1 MTELSLIVP
10 CYNEEQNVEA
20 FYARCLEVFLPETF
34 EVVFVNDGSKDGTYR
49 KLQILHEKYSN
60 ILVVNFSRNFG
71 KESAIYAGLKYATG
85 TYISIIDADLQQDP
99 EIVRN
104 MVKILDEKPEVDV
117 VAAYQA
123 QRHEGKL
130 MGWCKDRF
138 YKFIN
143 RLSEVDLRE
152 NASDFRTFRSNV
164 QEALLGMPEYFRFSK
179 GLFSWVGFE
188 TEYIPYE
195 AAERFA
201 GTTKWNFAKLF
212 KYAME
217 GIVSFSTVPL
227 QIATFCGA
235 IVSAIAI
242 IYGIIIIA
250 QTLITGIDVPG
261 YATTIVVVLFLGGA
275 QLLVMGILG
284 EYLAK
289 TYVQGKHR
297 PVYIAKNVLE
307 KETVDI
313 DEESVQKHEKNVVKK

>member
-1 MTELSLIVP
+1 MTKLSLIVP

-20 FYARCLEVFLPETF
+20 FYARCQEVFPTDQY
-34 EVVFVNDGSKDGTYR
+34 EVVFVNDGSKDGTYK
-49 KLQILHEKYSN
+49 KLQKLHEEHDN

-71 KESAIYAGLKYATG
+71 KESAIYAGLHYASG
-85 TYISIIDADLQQDP
+85 SYISIIDADLQQDP

-104 MVKILDEKPEVDV
+104 MVNILEEKPDIDV

-130 MGWCKDRF
+130 MSWCKDRF

-152 NASDFRTFRSNV
+152 NASDFRTFRASV
-164 QEALLGMPEYFRFSK
+164 QKALLDMPEYFRFSK

-201 GTTKWNFAKLF
+201 GTTKWSFTKLL

-217 GIVSFSTVPL
+217 GIISFSTLPL
-227 QIATFCGA
+227 QLATFFGA

-242 IYGIIIIA
+242 IYGIVIIA

-261 YATTIVVVLFLGGA
+261 YATTIVVVLFLGGV

-284 EYLAK
+284 DYLAK
-289 TYVQGKHR
+289 TYIQGKHR

-307 KETVDI
+307 KKNTK
-313 DEESVQKHEKNVVKK
+313 EEN

>member
-1 MTELSLIVP
+1 MTKLSLIVP

-20 FYARCLEVFLPETF
+20 FYARCQEVFPTDQY
-34 EVVFVNDGSKDGTYR
+34 EVVFVNDGSKDGTYK
-49 KLQILHEKYSN
+49 KLQKLHEEHDN

-71 KESAIYAGLKYATG
+71 KESAIYAGLHYASG
-85 TYISIIDADLQQDP
+85 SYISIIDADLQQDP

-104 MVKILDEKPEVDV
+104 MVNILEEKPDIDV

-130 MGWCKDRF
+130 MSWCKDRF

-152 NASDFRTFRSNV
+152 NASDFRTFRASV
-164 QEALLGMPEYFRFSK
+164 QKALLDMPEYFRFSK

-201 GTTKWNFAKLF
+201 GTTKWSFTKLL

-217 GIVSFSTVPL
+217 GIISFSTLPL
-227 QIATFCGA
+227 QLATFFGA

-242 IYGIIIIA
+242 IYGIVIIA
-250 QTLITGIDVPG
+250 QTLLTGIDVPG
-261 YATTIVVVLFLGGA
+261 YATTIVVVLFLGGV

-289 TYVQGKHR
+289 TYIQGKHR

-307 KETVDI
+307 KKNTK
-313 DEESVQKHEKNVVKK
+313 EEN

>member
-1 MTELSLIVP
+1 MTKLSLIVP

-20 FYARCLEVFLPETF
+20 FYARCQEVFPTDQY
-34 EVVFVNDGSKDGTYR
+34 EVVFVNDGSKDGTYK
-49 KLQILHEKYSN
+49 KLQKLHEEHDN

-71 KESAIYAGLKYATG
+71 KESAIYAGLHYTSG
-85 TYISIIDADLQQDP
+85 SYISIIDADLQQDP

-104 MVKILDEKPEVDV
+104 MVNILEEKPDIDV

-130 MGWCKDRF
+130 MSWCKDRF

-152 NASDFRTFRSNV
+152 NASDFRTFRASV
-164 QEALLGMPEYFRFSK
+164 QKALLDMPEYFRFSK

-201 GTTKWNFAKLF
+201 GTTKWSFTKLL

-217 GIVSFSTVPL
+217 GIISFSTLPL
-227 QIATFCGA
+227 QLATFFGA

-242 IYGIIIIA
+242 IYGIVIIA

-261 YATTIVVVLFLGGA
+261 YATTIVVVLFLGGV

-289 TYVQGKHR
+289 TYIQGKHR

-307 KETVDI
+307 KKNTK
-313 DEESVQKHEKNVVKK
+313 EEN

>member
-1 MTELSLIVP
+1 MTKLSLIVP

-20 FYARCLEVFLPETF
+20 FYARCQEVFPTDQY
-34 EVVFVNDGSKDGTYR
+34 EVVFVNDGSKDGTYK
-49 KLQILHEKYSN
+49 KLQKLHEEHDN

-71 KESAIYAGLKYATG
+71 KESAIYAGLHYASG
-85 TYISIIDADLQQDP
+85 SYISIIDADLQQDP

-104 MVKILDEKPEVDV
+104 MVNILEEKPDIDV

-130 MGWCKDRF
+130 TSWCKDRF

-152 NASDFRTFRSNV
+152 NASDFRTFRASV
-164 QEALLGMPEYFRFSK
+164 QKALLDMPEYFRFSK

-201 GTTKWNFAKLF
+201 GTTKWSFTKLL

-217 GIVSFSTVPL
+217 GIISFSTLPL
-227 QIATFCGA
+227 QLATFFGA

-242 IYGIIIIA
+242 IYGIVIIA

-261 YATTIVVVLFLGGA
+261 YATTIVVVLFLGGV

-289 TYVQGKHR
+289 TYIQGKHR

-307 KETVDI
+307 KKNTK
-313 DEESVQKHEKNVVKK
+313 EEN

>member
-1 MTELSLIVP
+1 MTKLSLIVP

-20 FYARCLEVFLPETF
+20 FYARCQEVFPTDQY
-34 EVVFVNDGSKDGTYR
+34 EVVFVNDGSKDGTYK
-49 KLQILHEKYSN
+49 KLQKLHEEHDN

-71 KESAIYAGLKYATG
+71 KESAIYAGLHYASG
-85 TYISIIDADLQQDP
+85 SYISIIDADLQQDP

-104 MVKILDEKPEVDV
+104 MVNILEEKPDIDV

-130 MGWCKDRF
+130 MSWCKDRF

-152 NASDFRTFRSNV
+152 NASDFRTFRASV
-164 QEALLGMPEYFRFSK
+164 QKALLDMPEYFRFSK

-201 GTTKWNFAKLF
+201 GTTKWSFTKLL

-217 GIVSFSTVPL
+217 GIISFSTLPL
-227 QIATFCGA
+227 QLATFFGA
-235 IVSAIAI
+235 IVSAIAV
-242 IYGIIIIA
+242 IYGIVIIA

-261 YATTIVVVLFLGGA
+261 YATTIVVVLFLGGV

-289 TYVQGKHR
+289 TYIQGKHR

-307 KETVDI
+307 KKNTK
-313 DEESVQKHEKNVVKK
+313 EEN

>member
-1 MTELSLIVP
+1 MTKLSLIVP

-20 FYARCLEVFLPETF
+20 FYARCQEVFPTDQY
-34 EVVFVNDGSKDGTYR
+34 EVVFVNDGSKDGTYK
-49 KLQILHEKYSN
+49 KLQKLHEEHDN

-71 KESAIYAGLKYATG
+71 KESAIYAGLHYASG
-85 TYISIIDADLQQDP
+85 SYISIIDADLQQDP
-99 EIVRN
+99 EIVRY
-104 MVKILDEKPEVDV
+104 MVNILEEKPDIDV

-130 MGWCKDRF
+130 MSWCKDRF

-152 NASDFRTFRSNV
+152 NASDFRTFRASV
-164 QEALLGMPEYFRFSK
+164 QKALLDMPEYFRFSK

-201 GTTKWNFAKLF
+201 GTTKWSFTKLL

-217 GIVSFSTVPL
+217 GIISFSTLPL
-227 QIATFCGA
+227 QLATFFGA

-242 IYGIIIIA
+242 IYGIVIIA

-261 YATTIVVVLFLGGA
+261 YATTIVVVLFLGGV

-289 TYVQGKHR
+289 TYIQGKHR

-307 KETVDI
+307 KKNTK
-313 DEESVQKHEKNVVKK
+313 EEN

>member
-1 MTELSLIVP
+1 MTKLSLIVP

-20 FYARCLEVFLPETF
+20 FYARCQEVFPTDQY
-34 EVVFVNDGSKDGTYR
+34 EVVFVNDGSKDGTYK
-49 KLQILHEKYSN
+49 KLQKLHEEHDN

-71 KESAIYAGLKYATG
+71 KESAIYAGLHYASG
-85 TYISIIDADLQQDP
+85 SYISIIDADLQQDP

-104 MVKILDEKPEVDV
+104 MVNILEEKPDIDV

-130 MGWCKDRF
+130 MSWCKDRF

-152 NASDFRTFRSNV
+152 NASDFRTFRASV
-164 QEALLGMPEYFRFSK
+164 QKALLDMPEYFRFSK

-201 GTTKWNFAKLF
+201 GTTKWSFTKLL

-217 GIVSFSTVPL
+217 GIISFSTLLL
-227 QIATFCGA
+227 QLATFFGA

-242 IYGIIIIA
+242 IYGIVIIA

-261 YATTIVVVLFLGGA
+261 YATTIVVVLFLGGV

-289 TYVQGKHR
+289 TYIQGKHR

-307 KETVDI
+307 KKNTK
-313 DEESVQKHEKNVVKK
+313 EEN

>member
-1 MTELSLIVP
+1 MTKLSLIVP

-20 FYARCLEVFLPETF
+20 FYARCQEVFPMDQY
-34 EVVFVNDGSKDGTYR
+34 EVVFVNDGSKDGTYK
-49 KLQILHEKYSN
+49 KLQKLHEEHDN

-71 KESAIYAGLKYATG
+71 KESAIYAGLHYASG
-85 TYISIIDADLQQDP
+85 SYISIIDADLQQDP

-104 MVKILDEKPEVDV
+104 MVNILEEKPDIDV

-130 MGWCKDRF
+130 MSWCKDRF

-152 NASDFRTFRSNV
+152 NASDFRTFRASV
-164 QEALLGMPEYFRFSK
+164 QKALLDMPEYFRFSK

-201 GTTKWNFAKLF
+201 GTTKWSFTKLL

-217 GIVSFSTVPL
+217 GIISFSTLPL
-227 QIATFCGA
+227 QLATFFGA

-242 IYGIIIIA
+242 IYGIVIIA

-261 YATTIVVVLFLGGA
+261 YATTIVVVLFLGGV

-289 TYVQGKHR
+289 TYIQGKHR

-307 KETVDI
+307 KKNTK
-313 DEESVQKHEKNVVKK
+313 EEN

>member
-1 MTELSLIVP
+1 MTKLSLIVP

-20 FYARCLEVFLPETF
+20 FYARCQEVFPTDQY
-34 EVVFVNDGSKDGTYR
+34 EVVFVNDGSKDGTYK
-49 KLQILHEKYSN
+49 KLQKLHEEHDN

-71 KESAIYAGLKYATG
+71 KESAIYAGLHYASG
-85 TYISIIDADLQQDP
+85 SYISIIDADLQQDP

-104 MVKILDEKPEVDV
+104 MVNILEEKPDIDV

-130 MGWCKDRF
+130 MSWCKDRF

-152 NASDFRTFRSNV
+152 NASDFRTFRASV
-164 QEALLGMPEYFRFSK
+164 QKALLDVPEYFRFSK

-201 GTTKWNFAKLF
+201 GTTKWSFTKLL

-217 GIVSFSTVPL
+217 GIISFSTLPL
-227 QIATFCGA
+227 QLATFFGA

-242 IYGIIIIA
+242 IYGIVIIA

-261 YATTIVVVLFLGGA
+261 YATTIVVVLFLGGV

-289 TYVQGKHR
+289 TYIQGKHR

-307 KETVDI
+307 KKNTK
-313 DEESVQKHEKNVVKK
+313 EEN

>member
-20 FYARCLEVFLPETF
+20 FYARCQEVFPTDQY
-34 EVVFVNDGSKDGTYR
+34 EVVFVNDGSKDGTYK
-49 KLQILHEKYSN
+49 KLQKLHEEHDN

-71 KESAIYAGLKYATG
+71 KESAIYAGLHYASG
-85 TYISIIDADLQQDP
+85 SYISIIDADLQQDP

-104 MVKILDEKPEVDV
+104 MVNILEEKPDIDV

-123 QRHEGKL
+123 QRHEGRL

-152 NASDFRTFRSNV
+152 NASDFRTFRASV
-164 QEALLGMPEYFRFSK
+164 QKALLDMPEYFRFSK

-201 GTTKWNFAKLF
+201 GTTKWSFTKLL

-217 GIVSFSTVPL
+217 GIISFSTMPL
-227 QIATFCGA
+227 QLATFFGA
-235 IVSAIAI
+235 LVSAIAI

-261 YATTIVVVLFLGGA
+261 YATTIVVVLFLGGV

-289 TYVQGKHR
+289 TYIQGKHR

-307 KETVDI
+307 KKNTK
-313 DEESVQKHEKNVVKK
+313 EEN

>member
-1 MTELSLIVP
+1 MTKLSLIVP

-20 FYARCLEVFLPETF
+20 FYARCQEVFPTDQY
-34 EVVFVNDGSKDGTYR
+34 EVVFVNDGSKDGTYK
-49 KLQILHEKYSN
+49 KLQKLHEEHDN

-71 KESAIYAGLKYATG
+71 KESAIYAGLHYASG
-85 TYISIIDADLQQDP
+85 SYISIIDADLQQDP

-104 MVKILDEKPEVDV
+104 MVNILEEKPDIDV

-130 MGWCKDRF
+130 MSWCKDRF

-152 NASDFRTFRSNV
+152 NASDFRTFRARV
-164 QEALLGMPEYFRFSK
+164 QKALLDMPEYFRFSK

-201 GTTKWNFAKLF
+201 GTTKWSFTKLL

-217 GIVSFSTVPL
+217 GIISFSTLPL
-227 QIATFCGA
+227 QLATFFGA

-242 IYGIIIIA
+242 IYGIVIIA

-261 YATTIVVVLFLGGA
+261 YATTIVVVLFLGGV

-289 TYVQGKHR
+289 TYIQGKHR

-307 KETVDI
+307 KKNTK
-313 DEESVQKHEKNVVKK
+313 EEN

>member
-1 MTELSLIVP
+1 MTKLSLIVP

-20 FYARCLEVFLPETF
+20 FYARCQEVFPTDQY
-34 EVVFVNDGSKDGTYR
+34 EVVFVNDGSKDGTYK
-49 KLQILHEKYSN
+49 KLQKLHEEHDN

-71 KESAIYAGLKYATG
+71 KESAIYAGLHYASG
-85 TYISIIDADLQQDP
+85 SYISIIDADLQQDP

-104 MVKILDEKPEVDV
+104 MVNILEEKPDIDV

-130 MGWCKDRF
+130 MSWCKDRF

-152 NASDFRTFRSNV
+152 NASDFRTFRASV
-164 QEALLGMPEYFRFSK
+164 QKALLDMPEYFRFSK

-201 GTTKWNFAKLF
+201 GTTKWSFTKLL

-217 GIVSFSTVPL
+217 GIISFSTLPL
-227 QIATFCGA
+227 QLATFFGA

-242 IYGIIIIA
+242 IYGIVIIA

-261 YATTIVVVLFLGGA
+261 YATTIMVVLFLGGV

-289 TYVQGKHR
+289 TYIQGKHR

-307 KETVDI
+307 KKNTK
-313 DEESVQKHEKNVVKK
+313 EEN

>member
-1 MTELSLIVP
+1 MTKLSLIVP

-20 FYARCLEVFLPETF
+20 FYARCQEVFPTDQY
-34 EVVFVNDGSKDGTYR
+34 EVVFVNDGSKDGTYK
-49 KLQILHEKYSN
+49 KLQKLHEEHDN

-71 KESAIYAGLKYATG
+71 KESAIYAGLHYASG
-85 TYISIIDADLQQDP
+85 SYISIIDADLQQDP

-104 MVKILDEKPEVDV
+104 MVNILEEKPDIDV

-130 MGWCKDRF
+130 MSWCKDRF

-152 NASDFRTFRSNV
+152 NASDFRTFRASV
-164 QEALLGMPEYFRFSK
+164 QKALLDMPEYFRFSK

-201 GTTKWNFAKLF
+201 GTTKWSFTKLL

-217 GIVSFSTVPL
+217 GIISFSTLPL
-227 QIATFCGA
+227 QLATFFGA

-242 IYGIIIIA
+242 IYGIVIIA

-261 YATTIVVVLFLGGA
+261 YATTIVVVLFLGGV
-275 QLLVMGILG
+275 QLLLMGILG

-289 TYVQGKHR
+289 TYIQGKHR

-307 KETVDI
+307 KKNTK
-313 DEESVQKHEKNVVKK
+313 EEN

>member
-1 MTELSLIVP
+1 MTKLSLIVP

-20 FYARCLEVFLPETF
+20 FYARCQEVFPTDQY
-34 EVVFVNDGSKDGTYR
+34 EVVFVNDGSKDGTYK
-49 KLQILHEKYSN
+49 KLQKLHEEHDN

-71 KESAIYAGLKYATG
+71 KESAIYAGLHYASG
-85 TYISIIDADLQQDP
+85 SYISIIDADLQQDP

-104 MVKILDEKPEVDV
+104 MVNILEEKPDIDV

-130 MGWCKDRF
+130 MSWCKDRF

-152 NASDFRTFRSNV
+152 NASDFRTFRASV
-164 QEALLGMPEYFRFSK
+164 QKALLDMPEYFRFSK

-201 GTTKWNFAKLF
+201 GTTKWSFTKLL

-217 GIVSFSTVPL
+217 GIISFSTLPL
-227 QIATFCGA
+227 QLATFFGA

-242 IYGIIIIA
+242 IYGIVIIA

-261 YATTIVVVLFLGGA
+261 YATTIVVVLFLGGV

-289 TYVQGKHR
+289 TYIQGKHR

-307 KETVDI
+307 K
-313 DEESVQKHEKNVVKK
+313 KNTKE

>member
-1 MTELSLIVP
+1 MTKLSLIVP

-20 FYARCLEVFLPETF
+20 FYARCQEVFPTDQY
-34 EVVFVNDGSKDGTYR
+34 EVVFVNDGSKDGTYK
-49 KLQILHEKYSN
+49 KLQKLHEEHDN

-71 KESAIYAGLKYATG
+71 KESAIYAGLHYASG
-85 TYISIIDADLQQDP
+85 SYISIIDADLQQDP

-104 MVKILDEKPEVDV
+104 MVNILEEKPDIDV

-130 MGWCKDRF
+130 MSWCKDRF

-152 NASDFRTFRSNV
+152 NASDFRTFRASV
-164 QEALLGMPEYFRFSK
+164 QKALLDMPEYFRFSK

-188 TEYIPYE
+188 AEYIPYE

-201 GTTKWNFAKLF
+201 GTTKWSFTKLL

-217 GIVSFSTVPL
+217 GIISFSTLPL
-227 QIATFCGA
+227 QLATFFGA

-242 IYGIIIIA
+242 IYGIVIIA

-261 YATTIVVVLFLGGA
+261 YATTIVVVLFLGGV

-289 TYVQGKHR
+289 TYIQGKHR

-307 KETVDI
+307 KKNTK
-313 DEESVQKHEKNVVKK
+313 EEN

>member
-1 MTELSLIVP
+1 MTKLSLIVP

-20 FYARCLEVFLPETF
+20 FYARCQEVFPTDQY
-34 EVVFVNDGSKDGTYR
+34 EVVFVNDGSKDGTYK
-49 KLQILHEKYSN
+49 KLQKLHEEHDN

-71 KESAIYAGLKYATG
+71 KESAIYAGLHYASG
-85 TYISIIDADLQQDP
+85 SYISIIDADLQQDP

-104 MVKILDEKPEVDV
+104 MVNILEEKPDIDV

-130 MGWCKDRF
+130 MSWCKDRF

-152 NASDFRTFRSNV
+152 NASDFRTFRASV
-164 QEALLGMPEYFRFSK
+164 QKALLDMPEYFRFSK

-195 AAERFA
+195 AEERFA
-201 GTTKWNFAKLF
+201 GTTKWSFTKLL

-217 GIVSFSTVPL
+217 GIISFSTLPL
-227 QIATFCGA
+227 QLATFFGA

-242 IYGIIIIA
+242 IYGIVIIA

-261 YATTIVVVLFLGGA
+261 YATTIVVVLFLGGV

-289 TYVQGKHR
+289 TYIQGKHR

-307 KETVDI
+307 KKNTK
-313 DEESVQKHEKNVVKK
+313 EEN

>member
-1 MTELSLIVP
+1 MTKLSLIVP

-20 FYARCLEVFLPETF
+20 FYARCQEVFPTDQY
-34 EVVFVNDGSKDGTYR
+34 EVVFVNDGSKDGTYK
-49 KLQILHEKYSN
+49 KLQKLHEEHDN

-71 KESAIYAGLKYATG
+71 KESAIYAGLHYASG
-85 TYISIIDADLQQDP
+85 RYISIIDADLQQDP

-104 MVKILDEKPEVDV
+104 MVNILEEKPDIDV

-130 MGWCKDRF
+130 MSWCKDRF

-152 NASDFRTFRSNV
+152 NASDFRTFRASV
-164 QEALLGMPEYFRFSK
+164 QKALLDMPEYFRFSK

-201 GTTKWNFAKLF
+201 GTTKWSFTKLL

-217 GIVSFSTVPL
+217 GIISFSTLPL
-227 QIATFCGA
+227 QLATFFGA

-242 IYGIIIIA
+242 IYGIVIIA

-261 YATTIVVVLFLGGA
+261 YATTIVVVLFLGGV

-289 TYVQGKHR
+289 TYIQGKHR

-307 KETVDI
+307 KKNTK
-313 DEESVQKHEKNVVKK
+313 EEN

>member
-1 MTELSLIVP
+1 MTKLSLIVP

-20 FYARCLEVFLPETF
+20 FYARCQEVFPTDQY
-34 EVVFVNDGSKDGTYR
+34 EVVFVNDGSKDGTYK
-49 KLQILHEKYSN
+49 KLQKLHEEHDN

-71 KESAIYAGLKYATG
+71 KESAIYAGLHYASG
-85 TYISIIDADLQQDP
+85 SYISIIDADLQQDP

-104 MVKILDEKPEVDV
+104 MVNILEEKPDIDV

-130 MGWCKDRF
+130 MSWCKDRF

-152 NASDFRTFRSNV
+152 NASDFRTFRASV
-164 QEALLGMPEYFRFSK
+164 QKALLDMPEYFRFSK

-201 GTTKWNFAKLF
+201 GTTKWSFTKLL

-217 GIVSFSTVPL
+217 GIISFSTLPL
-227 QIATFCGA
+227 QLATFFGA

-242 IYGIIIIA
+242 IYGIVIIA

-261 YATTIVVVLFLGGA
+261 YATTIVEVLFLGGV

-289 TYVQGKHR
+289 TYIQGKHR

-307 KETVDI
+307 KKNTK
-313 DEESVQKHEKNVVKK
+313 EEN

>member
-1 MTELSLIVP
+1 MDRISIVVPCFNEEEALPVYYREMKRVMGELS
-10 CYNEEQNVEA
+10 
-20 FYARCLEVFLPETF
+20 EVSF
-34 EVVFVNDGSKDGTYR
+34 EILFVDDGSSDKTLEILKQLNAKDGRCEY
-49 KLQILHEKYSN
+49 LS
-60 ILVVNFSRNFG
+60 FSRNFG
-71 KESAIYAGLKYATG
+71 KESAIYAGLHYASG
-85 TYISIIDADLQQDP
+85 SYISIIDADLQQDP

-104 MVKILDEKPEVDV
+104 MVNILEEKPDIDV

-130 MGWCKDRF
+130 MSWCKDRF

-152 NASDFRTFRSNV
+152 NASDFRTFRASV
-164 QEALLGMPEYFRFSK
+164 QKALLDMPEYFRFSK

-201 GTTKWNFAKLF
+201 GTTKWSFTKLL

-217 GIVSFSTVPL
+217 GIISFSTLPL
-227 QIATFCGA
+227 QLATFFGA

-242 IYGIIIIA
+242 IYGIVIIA

-261 YATTIVVVLFLGGA
+261 YATTIVVVLFLGGV

-289 TYVQGKHR
+289 TYIQGKHR

-307 KETVDI
+307 KKNTK
-313 DEESVQKHEKNVVKK
+313 EEN

>member
-1 MTELSLIVP
+1 MTKLSLIVP

-20 FYARCLEVFLPETF
+20 FYARCQEVFPTDQY
-34 EVVFVNDGSKDGTYR
+34 EVVFVNDGSKDGTYK
-49 KLQILHEKYSN
+49 KLQKLHEEHDN

-71 KESAIYAGLKYATG
+71 KESAIYAGLHYASG
-85 TYISIIDADLQQDP
+85 SYISIIDADLQQDP

-104 MVKILDEKPEVDV
+104 MVNILEEKPDIDV

-130 MGWCKDRF
+130 MSWCKDRF

-152 NASDFRTFRSNV
+152 NASDFRTFRASV
-164 QEALLGMPEYFRFSK
+164 QKALLDMPEYFRFSK

-201 GTTKWNFAKLF
+201 GTTKWSFTKLL

-217 GIVSFSTVPL
+217 GIISFSTLPL
-227 QIATFCGA
+227 QLATFFGA

-242 IYGIIIIA
+242 IYGIVMIA

-261 YATTIVVVLFLGGA
+261 YATTIVVVLFLGGV

-289 TYVQGKHR
+289 TYIQGKHR

-307 KETVDI
+307 KKNTK
-313 DEESVQKHEKNVVKK
+313 EEN

>member
-1 MTELSLIVP
+1 MTKLSLIVP

-20 FYARCLEVFLPETF
+20 FYARCQEVFPTDQY
-34 EVVFVNDGSKDGTYR
+34 EVVFVNDGSKDGTYK
-49 KLQILHEKYSN
+49 KLQKLHEEHDN

-71 KESAIYAGLKYATG
+71 KESAIYAGLHYASG
-85 TYISIIDADLQQDP
+85 SYISIIDADLQQDP

-104 MVKILDEKPEVDV
+104 MVNILEEKPDIDV
-117 VAAYQA
+117 VAAYQE

-152 NASDFRTFRSNV
+152 NASDFRTFRASV
-164 QEALLGMPEYFRFSK
+164 QKALLDMPEYFRFSK

-201 GTTKWNFAKLF
+201 GTTKWSFTKLL

-217 GIVSFSTVPL
+217 GIISFSTLPL
-227 QIATFCGA
+227 QLATFFGA

-242 IYGIIIIA
+242 IYGIVIIA

-261 YATTIVVVLFLGGA
+261 YATTIVVVLFLGGV

-289 TYVQGKHR
+289 TYIQGKHR

-307 KETVDI
+307 KKNTK
-313 DEESVQKHEKNVVKK
+313 EEN

>member
-1 MTELSLIVP
+1 MTKLSLIVP

-20 FYARCLEVFLPETF
+20 FYARCQEVFPTDQY
-34 EVVFVNDGSKDGTYR
+34 EVVFVNDGSKDGTYK
-49 KLQILHEKYSN
+49 KLQKLHEEHDN

-71 KESAIYAGLKYATG
+71 KESAIYAGLHYASG
-85 TYISIIDADLQQDP
+85 SYISIIDADLQQDP

-104 MVKILDEKPEVDV
+104 MVNILEEKPDIDV

-130 MGWCKDRF
+130 MSWCKDRF

-152 NASDFRTFRSNV
+152 NASDFRTFRASV
-164 QEALLGMPEYFRFSK
+164 QKALLDMPEYFRFSK

-188 TEYIPYE
+188 TKYIPYE

-201 GTTKWNFAKLF
+201 GTTKWSFTKLL

-217 GIVSFSTVPL
+217 GIISFSTLPL
-227 QIATFCGA
+227 QLATFFGA

-242 IYGIIIIA
+242 IYGIVIVA

-261 YATTIVVVLFLGGA
+261 YATTIVVVLFLGGV

-289 TYVQGKHR
+289 TYIQGKHR

-307 KETVDI
+307 KKNTK
-313 DEESVQKHEKNVVKK
+313 EEN

>member
-1 MTELSLIVP
+1 MTKLSLIVP

-20 FYARCLEVFLPETF
+20 FYARCQEVFPTDQY
-34 EVVFVNDGSKDGTYR
+34 EVVFVNDGSKDGTYK
-49 KLQILHEKYSN
+49 KLQKLHEEHDN
-60 ILVVNFSRNFG
+60 ILVVNFSRNFR
-71 KESAIYAGLKYATG
+71 KESAIYAGLHYASG
-85 TYISIIDADLQQDP
+85 SYISIIDADLQQDP

-104 MVKILDEKPEVDV
+104 MVNILEEKPDIDV

-130 MGWCKDRF
+130 MSWCKDRF

-152 NASDFRTFRSNV
+152 NASDFRTFRASV
-164 QEALLGMPEYFRFSK
+164 QKALLDMPEYFRFSK

-201 GTTKWNFAKLF
+201 GTTKWSFTKLL

-217 GIVSFSTVPL
+217 GIISFSTLPL
-227 QIATFCGA
+227 QLATFFGA

-242 IYGIIIIA
+242 IYGIVIIA

-261 YATTIVVVLFLGGA
+261 YATTIVVVLFLGGV

-289 TYVQGKHR
+289 TYIQGKHR

-307 KETVDI
+307 KKNTK
-313 DEESVQKHEKNVVKK
+313 EEN

>member
-1 MTELSLIVP
+1 MPDV
-10 CYNEEQNVEA
+10 
-20 FYARCLEVFLPETF
+20 REVFPTDQY
-34 EVVFVNDGSKDGTYR
+34 EVVFVNDGSKDGTYK
-49 KLQILHEKYSN
+49 KLQKLHEEHDN

-71 KESAIYAGLKYATG
+71 KESAIYAGLHYASG
-85 TYISIIDADLQQDP
+85 SYISIIDADLQQDP

-104 MVKILDEKPEVDV
+104 MVNILEEKPDIDV

-123 QRHEGKL
+123 QRHEGRL
-130 MGWCKDRF
+130 MSWCKDRF

-152 NASDFRTFRSNV
+152 NASDFRTFRASV
-164 QEALLGMPEYFRFSK
+164 QKALLDMPEYFRFSK

-201 GTTKWNFAKLF
+201 GTTKWSFTKLL

-217 GIVSFSTVPL
+217 GIISFSTLPL
-227 QIATFCGA
+227 QLATFFGA

-242 IYGIIIIA
+242 IYGIVIIA

-261 YATTIVVVLFLGGA
+261 YATTIVVVLFLGGV

-289 TYVQGKHR
+289 TYIQGKHR

-307 KETVDI
+307 KKNTK
-313 DEESVQKHEKNVVKK
+313 EEN

>member
-1 MTELSLIVP
+1 MTKLSLIVP

-20 FYARCLEVFLPETF
+20 FYARCQEVFPTDQY
-34 EVVFVNDGSKDGTYR
+34 EVVFVNDGSKDGTYK
-49 KLQILHEKYSN
+49 KLQKLHEEHDN

-71 KESAIYAGLKYATG
+71 KESAIYAGLHYASG
-85 TYISIIDADLQQDP
+85 SYISIIDADLQQDP

-104 MVKILDEKPEVDV
+104 MVNILEEKPDIDV

-130 MGWCKDRF
+130 MSWCKDRF

-152 NASDFRTFRSNV
+152 NASDFRTFRASV
-164 QEALLGMPEYFRFSK
+164 QKALLDMPEYFRFSK

-201 GTTKWNFAKLF
+201 GTTKWSFTKLL

-217 GIVSFSTVPL
+217 GIISFSTLPL
-227 QIATFCGA
+227 QLATFFGA

-242 IYGIIIIA
+242 IYGIVIIA

-261 YATTIVVVLFLGGA
+261 YATTIVVVLFLGG
-275 QLLVMGILG
+275 
-284 EYLAK
+284 
-289 TYVQGKHR
+289 VQYFK
-297 PVYIAKNVLE
+297 
-307 KETVDI
+307 
-313 DEESVQKHEKNVVKK
+313 

>member
-1 MTELSLIVP
+1 MTKLSLIVP

-20 FYARCLEVFLPETF
+20 FYARCQEVFPTDQY
-34 EVVFVNDGSKDGTYR
+34 EVVFVNDGSKDGTYK
-49 KLQILHEKYSN
+49 KLQKLHEEHDN

-71 KESAIYAGLKYATG
+71 KESAIYAGLHYASG
-85 TYISIIDADLQQDP
+85 SYISIIDADLQQDP

-104 MVKILDEKPEVDV
+104 MVNILEEKPDIDV

-130 MGWCKDRF
+130 MSWCKDRF

-152 NASDFRTFRSNV
+152 NASDFRTFRASV
-164 QEALLGMPEYFRFSK
+164 QKALLDMPEYFRFSK

-201 GTTKWNFAKLF
+201 GTTKWSFTKLL

-217 GIVSFSTVPL
+217 GIISFSTLPL
-227 QIATFCGA
+227 QLATFFGA

-242 IYGIIIIA
+242 IYGIVIVA

-261 YATTIVVVLFLGGA
+261 YATTIVEVLFLGGV

-289 TYVQGKHR
+289 TYIQGKHR

-307 KETVDI
+307 KKNTK
-313 DEESVQKHEKNVVKK
+313 EEN

>member
-1 MTELSLIVP
+1 MTKLSLIVP

-20 FYARCLEVFLPETF
+20 FYARCQEVFPTDQY
-34 EVVFVNDGSKDGTYR
+34 EVVFVNDGSKDGTYK
-49 KLQILHEKYSN
+49 KLQKLHEEHDN

-71 KESAIYAGLKYATG
+71 KESAIYAGLHYASG
-85 TYISIIDADLQQDP
+85 SYISIIDADLQQDP

-104 MVKILDEKPEVDV
+104 MVNILEEKPDIDV

-130 MGWCKDRF
+130 MSWCKDRF

-152 NASDFRTFRSNV
+152 NASDFRTFRASV
-164 QEALLGMPEYFRFSK
+164 QKALLDMPEYFRFSK

-201 GTTKWNFAKLF
+201 GTTKWSFTKLL

-217 GIVSFSTVPL
+217 GIISFSTLPL
-227 QIATFCGA
+227 QLATFFGA

-242 IYGIIIIA
+242 IYGIVFIA

-261 YATTIVVVLFLGGA
+261 YATTIVVVLFLGGV

-289 TYVQGKHR
+289 TYIQGKHR

-307 KETVDI
+307 KKNTK
-313 DEESVQKHEKNVVKK
+313 EEN

>member
-1 MTELSLIVP
+1 MTKLSLIVP

-20 FYARCLEVFLPETF
+20 FYARCQEVFPTDQY
-34 EVVFVNDGSKDGTYR
+34 EVVFVNDGSKDGTYK
-49 KLQILHEKYSN
+49 KLQKLHEEHDN

-71 KESAIYAGLKYATG
+71 KESAIYAGLHYASG
-85 TYISIIDADLQQDP
+85 SYISIIDADLQQDP

-104 MVKILDEKPEVDV
+104 MVNILEEKPDIDA

-123 QRHEGKL
+123 QRHEGRL
-130 MGWCKDRF
+130 MSWCKDRF

-152 NASDFRTFRSNV
+152 NASDFRTFRASV
-164 QEALLGMPEYFRFSK
+164 QKALLDMPEYFRFSK

-201 GTTKWNFAKLF
+201 GTTKWSFTKLL

-217 GIVSFSTVPL
+217 GIISFSTLPL
-227 QIATFCGA
+227 QLATFFGA

-242 IYGIIIIA
+242 IYGIVIIA

-261 YATTIVVVLFLGGA
+261 YATTIVVVLFLGGV

-289 TYVQGKHR
+289 TYIQGKHR

-307 KETVDI
+307 KKNTK
-313 DEESVQKHEKNVVKK
+313 EEN

>member
-1 MTELSLIVP
+1 MTKLSLIVP

-20 FYARCLEVFLPETF
+20 FYARCQEVFPTDQY
-34 EVVFVNDGSKDGTYR
+34 EVVFVNDGSKDGTYK
-49 KLQILHEKYSN
+49 KLQKLHEEHDN

-71 KESAIYAGLKYATG
+71 KESAIYAGLHYASG
-85 TYISIIDADLQQDP
+85 SYISIIDADLQQDP

-104 MVKILDEKPEVDV
+104 MVNILEEKPDIDV

-130 MGWCKDRF
+130 MSWCKDRF

-152 NASDFRTFRSNV
+152 NASDFRTFQASV
-164 QEALLGMPEYFRFSK
+164 QKALLDMPEYFRFSK

-201 GTTKWNFAKLF
+201 GTTKWSFTKLL

-217 GIVSFSTVPL
+217 GIISFSTLPL
-227 QIATFCGA
+227 QLATFFGA

-242 IYGIIIIA
+242 IYGIVIIA

-261 YATTIVVVLFLGGA
+261 YATTIVVVLFLGGV

-289 TYVQGKHR
+289 TYIQGKHR

-307 KETVDI
+307 KKNTK
-313 DEESVQKHEKNVVKK
+313 EEN

>member
-1 MTELSLIVP
+1 MTKLSLIVP

-20 FYARCLEVFLPETF
+20 FYARCQEVFPTDQY
-34 EVVFVNDGSKDGTYR
+34 EVVFVNDGSKDGTYK
-49 KLQILHEKYSN
+49 KLQKLHEEHDN

-71 KESAIYAGLKYATG
+71 KESAIYAGLHYASG
-85 TYISIIDADLQQDP
+85 SYISIIDADLQQDP

-104 MVKILDEKPEVDV
+104 MVNILEEKPDIDV

-123 QRHEGKL
+123 QRHEEKL
-130 MGWCKDRF
+130 MSWCKDRF

-152 NASDFRTFRSNV
+152 NASDFRTFRASV
-164 QEALLGMPEYFRFSK
+164 QKALLDMPEYFRFSK

-201 GTTKWNFAKLF
+201 GTTKWSFTKLL

-217 GIVSFSTVPL
+217 GIISFSTLPL
-227 QIATFCGA
+227 QLATFFGA

-242 IYGIIIIA
+242 IYGIVIIA

-261 YATTIVVVLFLGGA
+261 YATTIVVVLFLGGV

-289 TYVQGKHR
+289 TYIQGKHR

-307 KETVDI
+307 KKNTK
-313 DEESVQKHEKNVVKK
+313 EEN

>member
-1 MTELSLIVP
+1 MTKLSLIVP

-20 FYARCLEVFLPETF
+20 FYARCQEVFPTDQY
-34 EVVFVNDGSKDGTYR
+34 EVVFVNDGSKDGTYK
-49 KLQILHEKYSN
+49 KLQKLHEEHDN

-71 KESAIYAGLKYATG
+71 KESAIYAGLHYAG
-85 TYISIIDADLQQDP
+85 GSYISIIDADLQQDP

-104 MVKILDEKPEVDV
+104 MVNILEEKPDIDV

-130 MGWCKDRF
+130 MSWCKDRF

-152 NASDFRTFRSNV
+152 NASDFRTFRASV
-164 QEALLGMPEYFRFSK
+164 QKALLDMPEYFRFSK

-201 GTTKWNFAKLF
+201 GTTKWSFTKLL

-217 GIVSFSTVPL
+217 GIISFSTLPL
-227 QIATFCGA
+227 QLATFFGA

-242 IYGIIIIA
+242 IYGIVIIA

-261 YATTIVVVLFLGGA
+261 YATTIVVVLFLGGV

-289 TYVQGKHR
+289 TYIQGKHR

-307 KETVDI
+307 KKNTK
-313 DEESVQKHEKNVVKK
+313 EEN

>member
-1 MTELSLIVP
+1 MTKLSLIVP

-20 FYARCLEVFLPETF
+20 FYARCQEVFPTDQY
-34 EVVFVNDGSKDGTYR
+34 EVVFVNDGSKDGTYK
-49 KLQILHEKYSN
+49 KLQKLHEEHDN

-71 KESAIYAGLKYATG
+71 KESAIYAGLHYASG
-85 TYISIIDADLQQDP
+85 SYISIIDADLQQDP

-104 MVKILDEKPEVDV
+104 MVNILEEKPDIDV

-130 MGWCKDRF
+130 MSWCKDRF

-152 NASDFRTFRSNV
+152 NASDFRTFRASV
-164 QEALLGMPEYFRFSK
+164 QKALLDMPEYFRFSK

-201 GTTKWNFAKLF
+201 GTTKWSFTKLL

-217 GIVSFSTVPL
+217 GIISFSTLPL
-227 QIATFCGA
+227 QLATFFGA

-242 IYGIIIIA
+242 IYGIVIIA
-250 QTLITGIDVPG
+250 QTLITSIDVPG
-261 YATTIVVVLFLGGA
+261 YATTIVVVLFLGGV

-289 TYVQGKHR
+289 TYIQGKHR

-307 KETVDI
+307 KKNTK
-313 DEESVQKHEKNVVKK
+313 EEN

>member
-1 MTELSLIVP
+1 MTKLSLIVP

-20 FYARCLEVFLPETF
+20 FYARCQEVFPTDQY
-34 EVVFVNDGSKDGTYR
+34 EVVFVNDGSKDGTYK
-49 KLQILHEKYSN
+49 KLQKLHEEHDN

-71 KESAIYAGLKYATG
+71 KESAIYAGLHYASG
-85 TYISIIDADLQQDP
+85 SYISIIDADLQQDP

-104 MVKILDEKPEVDV
+104 MVNILEEKPDIDV

-130 MGWCKDRF
+130 MSWCKDRF

-152 NASDFRTFRSNV
+152 NASDFRTFRASV
-164 QEALLGMPEYFRFSK
+164 QKALLDMPEYFRFSK

-195 AAERFA
+195 AAERFG
-201 GTTKWNFAKLF
+201 GTTKWSFTKLL

-217 GIVSFSTVPL
+217 GIISFSTLPL
-227 QIATFCGA
+227 QLATFFGA

-242 IYGIIIIA
+242 IYGIVIIA

-261 YATTIVVVLFLGGA
+261 YATTIVVVLFLGGV

-289 TYVQGKHR
+289 TYIQGKHR

-307 KETVDI
+307 KKNTK
-313 DEESVQKHEKNVVKK
+313 EEN